1 MGGGTVTGFIARI
14 SDVKAG
20 GYRITDYKTGK
31 SEKAGKPE
39 ENLQLGVYAL
49 AVDEVDELEEFR
61 PVRGVE
67 LAFLRGKKADRSKVE
82 RVQFMPTASNGERY
96 REEMRERL
104 GGLIHRV
111 GELYGSGEFRPSTQ
125 ADCHW
130 CDFKSLCPLCPEG
143 APLFPELE
151 R

>member
-1 MGGGTVTGFIARI
+1 MTGFIDRI
-14 SDVKAG
+14 GDIKAG

-31 SEKAGKPE
+31 SEKAGRPE

-49 AVDEVDELEEFR
+49 AVDEVDDLEEFR

-104 GGLIHRV
+104 GGLIRRV
-111 GELYGSGEFRPSTQ
+111 DELYGSGEFRPNTQ
-125 ADCHW
+125 ANCLW
-130 CDFKSLCPLCPEG
+130 CDFKPLCPLWPEG

-151 R
+151 RTDQ